1 MSAFASAQ
9 APRDVVMVRPHR
21 FAPNPKTIADNLFQP
36 RTPVTPTAALAEA
49 AYREVTA
56 MVDTLTGAGIRVH
69 LFEDEEAGRPDSVFP
84 NNWFTTHPDGRVAL
98 YPMYSPNRRTE
109 RRRDVIDALRSTFR
123 ITGVHDYS
131 VLEDEELYLEGTG
144 SMVLDHDHRVAY
156 VARSFRSHDR
166 AVAMVCQDLGYRPV
180 VFTTVDGRG
189 APIYHTNV
197 MMAVGPKVALV
208 ALDSIPDAGERHA
221 VAASLATT
229 GHTVVELAS
238 SQLDEFAGNTIELTG
253 ADGPVLVLSSR
264 ALASLTEQQVE
275 VITAHTRLLPIDVPT
290 IELAGGSVRCMIAGI
305 HLAPRQAPPGAPRQA
320 ARPVPQPA

>member
-1 MSAFASAQ
+1 MSTGSQ

-21 FAPNPKTIADNLFQP
+21 FAPNPETIADNLFQP
-36 RTPVTPTAALAEA
+36 RTPVAPTAALAEA

-56 MVDTLTGAGIRVH
+56 MVATLTGAGIRVH
-69 LFEDEEAGRPDSVFP
+69 LFEDEEPDRPDSVFP

-109 RRRDVIDALRSTFR
+109 RRRDIIDALRATFR
-123 ITGVHDYS
+123 ITAVHDYS
-131 VLEDEELYLEGTG
+131 VLEDDELYLEGTG

-166 AVAMVCQDLGYRPV
+166 AVAMVCRDLGYEPV
-180 VFTTVDGRG
+180 LFSTVDGRG

-197 MMAVGPKVALV
+197 MMAVGQQVALV
-208 ALDSIPDAGERHA
+208 ALDSIPDAGERQA
-221 VAASLATT
+221 VVARLGST
-229 GHTVVELAS
+229 GHTLVELTS

-253 ADGPVLVLSSR
+253 ADGPCLVLSSR
-264 ALASLTEQQVE
+264 ARASLTRRQLDVL
-275 VITAHTRLLPIDVPT
+275 TAHVRLLPVDVPT

-305 HLAPRQAPPGAPRQA
+305 HLAPRQ
-320 ARPVPQPA
+320 VPQPA

>member
-1 MSAFASAQ
+1 MSTLGTTQ

-21 FAPNPKTIADNLFQP
+21 FAPNPETIADNLFQP
-36 RTPVTPTAALAEA
+36 RTPVVPTAALAEA
-49 AYREVTA
+49 AYREITA
-56 MVDTLTGAGIRVH
+56 MVETLTAAGIRVH

-123 ITGVHDYS
+123 ITGVYDYS

-144 SMVLDHDHRVAY
+144 SMVLDHDHLVAY

-197 MMAVGPKVALV
+197 MMAVGAKVALV
-208 ALDSIPDAGERHA
+208 ALDSIPDARERHA
-221 VAASLATT
+221 VAASLAAT
-229 GHTVVELAS
+229 GHTLVELTS
-238 SQLDEFAGNTIELTG
+238 DQLDEFAGNTIELTG
-253 ADGPVLVLSSR
+253 ADGPVLVLSAR
-264 ALASLTEQQVE
+264 AHASLTPQQLDLLQRHVD
-275 VITAHTRLLPIDVPT
+275 LLPIEVPT

-305 HLAPRQAPPGAPRQA
+305 HLPARHAAPE
-320 ARPVPQPA
+320 RPVPALVQPV

>member
-1 MSAFASAQ
+1 MSTFGSAQ

-21 FAPNPKTIADNLFQP
+21 FAPNPETIADNLFQP

-56 MVDTLTGAGIRVH
+56 MVETLTAAGIRVH
-69 LFEDEEAGRPDSVFP
+69 LFEDEEPGRPDSVFP

-109 RRRDVIDALRSTFR
+109 RRRDVIDALRGTFR

-131 VLEDEELYLEGTG
+131 VLEDDELYLEGTG

-180 VFTTVDGRG
+180 LFSTVDGRG

-197 MMAVGPKVALV
+197 MMAVGSKVALV
-208 ALDSIPDAGERHA
+208 ALESIPDPGERHA

-238 SQLDEFAGNTIELTG
+238 HQLDEFAGNTIELTG
-253 ADGPVLVLSSR
+253 AAGPVLVLSAR
-264 ALASLTEQQVE
+264 AHASLTPGQLAVLRTH
-275 VITAHTRLLPIDVPT
+275 VDLLPIEVPT

-305 HLAPRQAPPGAPRQA
+305 HLAPRSVRP
-320 ARPVPQPA
+320 PVPQPA